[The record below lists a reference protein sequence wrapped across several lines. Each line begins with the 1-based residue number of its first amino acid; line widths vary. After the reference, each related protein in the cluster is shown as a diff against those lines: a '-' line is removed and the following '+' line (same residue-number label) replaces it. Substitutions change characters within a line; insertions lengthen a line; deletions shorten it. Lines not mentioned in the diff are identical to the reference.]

1 MGVETTGTKRS
12 GGAGT
17 SSATAGTS
25 ATKSGQ
31 PAAPPVRQFAN
42 QLQKDIEDATVEVK
56 KYWMVI
62 LVYG

>member
-17 SSATAGTS
+17 SSATAGSS
-25 ATKSGQ
+25 AAKPGQ

-42 QLQKDIEDATVEVK
+42 QLQKDIEDATVEVINHWLD
-56 KYWMVI
+56 YSCS
-62 LVYG
+62 